1 MLKKLLIQT
10 SKMKF
15 EYISQRD
22 EPTLIKHFFHHLE
35 LPRGFT
41 TAVKFGGAILLNNKP
56 VTVRAVIHKGDTLTL
71 IAPDEKGHDTV
82 IPSFEPI
89 EIVYEDRDV
98 LVVNKPA
105 DVVSIPSIKDPDGAM
120 ANRIKG
126 YYVRQQYA
134 DQVIHIVTRLDRDTT
149 GLMLIAKHRLAH
161 AYLDRQIKNRDIKKI
176 YYAISAQSA
185 WPAHGLIDAP
195 IARSET
201 SLITRQ
207 VHESGKQAQ
216 TEYWLHQSLSD
227 SALLKLQLHTGR
239 THQIRVHLAH
249 QGGPLVGDDLYG
261 GPLTSGLSRQAL
273 HCGELAFLHPF
284 TGEWIVLHS
293 PLPQD
298 MQQWLDEHRLEK

>member
-1 MLKKLLIQT
+1 
-10 SKMKF
+10 MKF
-15 EYISQRD
+15 EYLCQLE
-22 EPTLIKHFFHHLE
+22 EPTQIKYFFHHLD

-41 TAVKFGGAILLNNKP
+41 TAVKFGGAILLNGNP
-56 VTVRAVIHKGDTLTL
+56 VTVRATIQKGDTLTL
-71 IAPDEKGHDTV
+71 VAPDEKGHDTV
-82 IPSFEPI
+82 LPSFEPI

-105 DVVSIPSIKDPDGAM
+105 DVVSIPSIKDPDSAM

-126 YYVRQQYA
+126 YYVQQQYA

-161 AYLDRQIKNRDIKKI
+161 AYFDRQIKNREIKKI
-176 YYAISAQSA
+176 YYAISSQAQ
-185 WPAHGLIDAP
+185 WEPHGLIDAP
-195 IARSET
+195 IARSEA

-207 VHESGKQAQ
+207 VHESGKQAL
-216 TEYWLHQSLSD
+216 TEYWLHQSLCD

-239 THQIRVHLAH
+239 THQIRVHLTY

-261 GPLTSGLSRQAL
+261 GPLTPILSRQAL
-273 HCGELAFLHPF
+273 HCGELQFLHPF
-284 TGEWIVLHS
+284 TRQWIELNS

-298 MQQWLDEHRLEK
+298 MQQWVDEHGLTN